1 MRKAFVLSLVI
12 LALVSHNAYGEGA
25 SVSKQEGPN
34 ISINPEGYVAAM
46 YAAHLRAV
54 AEIPFEYGVMM
65 YAAAKEQGI
74 HPYDL
79 AAVVI
84 GENSWSYGDF
94 SLVGA
99 WDRSETAKFDYIPD
113 EEGADGEVG
122 IAQVM
127 PSWAKKARKTC
138 FEEGWR
144 AGQCDQF
151 TVENRNQATT
161 NLRLAAFVVRMAQES
176 HVEEGQTNHH
186 WVAHYKC
193 ARKSRDSKCGQCGYA
208 KRKFKRIRHSLVSWD
223 KPVHIWKRNIREY
236 ARYRCSTKNK
246 EVD

>member
-1 MRKAFVLSLVI
+1 MRKVTILFVL
-12 LALVSHNAYGEGA
+12 ALLLSPSVAHSEGA
-25 SVSKQEGPN
+25 SAPLVPQETQADPQ
-34 ISINPEGYVAAM
+34 GYVAAL
-46 YAAHLRAV
+46 YAAHLRMV

-65 YAAAKEQGI
+65 YAASLEQGI

-99 WDRSETAKFDYIPD
+99 WERPDSARFDYMPD

-127 PSWAKKARKTC
+127 PMWASKAKKKC
-138 FEEGWR
+138 EEEVWVSGD
-144 AGQCDQF
+144 CDLF
-151 TVENRNQATT
+151 TPENRNQATT

-176 HVEEGQTNHH
+176 HVDEGQSNHH

-193 ARKSRDSKCGQCGYA
+193 ARKSRDNKCGQCGYA
-208 KRKFKRIRHSLVSWD
+208 KRKFRRIRHSLVSWS

-236 ARYRCSTKNK
+236 KQFQCATKK
-246 EVD
+246 REID